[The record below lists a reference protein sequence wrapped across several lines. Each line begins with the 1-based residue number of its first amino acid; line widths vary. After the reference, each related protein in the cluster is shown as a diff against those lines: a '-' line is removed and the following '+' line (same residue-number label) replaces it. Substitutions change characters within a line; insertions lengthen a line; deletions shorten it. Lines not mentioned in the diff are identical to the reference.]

1 MVINSHCRSK
11 EAGKHHVSV
20 RREGSRPH
28 IRIPILKGWLQRGW
42 KLSLHKD
49 EALSPHRGQVTV
61 DTGCTGYRK
70 GIFTVK
76 ATSHWNNLPGDVVEA
91 PSVEVFRMQFERVL
105 GNLIQT
111 DMNGIFRGLFKPGLF
126 WINKENVLGKC
137 NNAERLSFT
146 TFVGQ
151 TQYLNGPDVLVS
163 SCGVPSEHHRK
174 LLKVFY

>member
-11 EAGKHHVSV
+11 EGGKHHVSV

-91 PSVEVFRMQFERVL
+91 PSVEVFRMRFERVL

-174 LLKVFY
+174 LLKVLY